1 MTNYRSVLLEEQG
14 TVVVLSLPDGTQN
27 RFHAIWLRDNAP
39 DPATRSSENGQRLI
53 TLIDIPEE
61 TRVSAIELSLP
72 GSLNLT
78 FTPENKTVTY
88 SLDWL
93 LQHAYDKID
102 VSSAGWLDKKIE
114 TWDGKLTSNVPS
126 ARYKSVV
133 QDKKALGRWLAHI
146 RQYGFAKM
154 TGCPVESGALVDIAE
169 LFGFVRETNY
179 GKWFEVR
186 TEVNPTNLAYT
197 GAGLQ
202 AHTDNPYRDPVPT
215 MQILYCLENSAEGG
229 DSMVVDGFRAVKRLQ
244 DEAPKSFELLSRYC
258 ARYEYSGEAGV
269 NLQARKPMIDLQPD
283 GELIGVRFNNR
294 STAPIVDVPYDL
306 MAEYYKAYRHL
317 SAIVSDPDM
326 AVRFKL
332 SPGECFIVDN
342 TRVLHSR
349 SAYSGEG
356 SRWLQGCYPDKD
368 GLLSTLAAMENTFM
382 ETQL

>member
-1 MTNYRSVLLEEQG
+1 MTNYCSASVEEQG
-14 TVVVLSLPDGTQN
+14 SIVALSFPDGTQD

-39 DPATRSSENGQRLI
+39 DPATRSQQNGQRLI
-53 TLIDIPEE
+53 TLIDIPED
-61 TRVSAIELSLP
+61 TRVSAIDLILP
-72 GSLNLT
+72 DSLNLT
-78 FTPENKTVTY
+78 FEPENKIVTY

-93 LQHAYDKID
+93 LQHSYDKYD
-102 VSSAGWLDKKIE
+102 APSTGWLDSKIK
-114 TWDGKLTSNVPS
+114 TWDGSMSSNVPS
-126 ARYKSVV
+126 ASYKSVI
-133 QDKKALGRWLAHI
+133 QDQKALGRWLSHI
-146 RQYGFAKM
+146 RRYGFAKM
-154 TGCPVESGALVDIAE
+154 TGCPIESGALVDIAE

-229 DSMVVDGFRAVKRLQ
+229 DSMVVDGFRAVRRLQ
-244 DEAPKSFELLSRYC
+244 EESPKSFDLLARYC
-258 ARYEYSGEAGV
+258 ARYEYSGEANV
-269 NLQARKPMIDLQPD
+269 NLTARKPMIDLQPD
-283 GELIGVRFNNR
+283 GELIGIRFNNR
-294 STAPIVDVPYDL
+294 STAPIVDVPFDL
-306 MAEYYKAYRHL
+306 MSDYYKAYRRL
-317 SAIVSDPDM
+317 SAIVSDPSM

-368 GLLSTLAAMENTFM
+368 GMLSTLAAMESSIM
-382 ETQL
+382 EIEL